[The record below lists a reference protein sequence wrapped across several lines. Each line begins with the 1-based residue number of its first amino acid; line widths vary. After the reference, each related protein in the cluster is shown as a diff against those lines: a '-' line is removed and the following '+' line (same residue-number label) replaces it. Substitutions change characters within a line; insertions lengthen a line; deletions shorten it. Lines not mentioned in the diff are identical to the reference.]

1 MVNYFKVLLLVSL
14 FILSVQA
21 MASSMEITAI
31 DDVELQKAQSKV
43 SIEWIEP
50 KKFRDVRH
58 PTMSRKRYRESVL
71 LELETFIA
79 LLGERLP
86 EDHKLNLKVT
96 DLDLAGTVQS
106 PAMAGLRNF
115 SSGGINNYRIV
126 RDIDIPRMAFSY
138 ELVDDQ
144 GNVLKQDDVDLK
156 DMSFLSRAG
165 SVSKNTSLRYEK
177 EMISRWFKET
187 FKSGSE

>member
-1 MVNYFKVLLLVSL
+1 MVNYFKGLLLVSVFL
-14 FILSVQA
+14 LSAQA
-21 MASSMEITAI
+21 MASNMESADI
-31 DDVELQKAQSKV
+31 DDVELQKAQSNV

-71 LELETFIA
+71 LELETFITS
-79 LLGERLP
+79 LGEELP
-86 EDHKLNLKVT
+86 EGHKLNLKVT

-115 SSGGINNYRIV
+115 SNGGIDNYRIV

-138 ELVDDQ
+138 ALVDDQ
-144 GNVLKQDDVDLK
+144 GKVLKQDDVDLK
-156 DMSFLSRAG
+156 DMSFLSRTG
-165 SVSKNTSLRYEK
+165 SVNKNTSLRYEK
-177 EMISRWFKET
+177 VMISRWFKET
-187 FKSGSE
+187 FMSEIR